1 MRRWPYILVVDDDA
15 DFRTG
20 LRIALEMKGYQVDE
34 AAHGEEALL
43 KLLEKPP
50 LLVLLDLQMPV
61 MNGREMLLAHAA
73 TPELKDVP
81 VVIISG
87 FGFEWEAELM
97 GRRGTSESPS
107 KRRSWRRPS
116 PTAPAAAGHFPVSGE
131 AGGEATFLR
140 VRSSARARAIR
151 SLRTSAN
158 SCGGESASRATP
170 KQPRVAEHERSPGVR
185 AAG

>member
-34 AAHGEEALL
+34 AAHGEEALV

-61 MNGREMLLAHAA
+61 MNGREMLQRMRA

-97 GRRGTSESPS
+97 GAQGYIGKPFEPEELERTIAALLRP
-107 KRRSWRRPS
+107 RLVAMRS
-116 PTAPAAAGHFPVSGE
+116 APAPE
-131 AGGEATFLR
+131 
-140 VRSSARARAIR
+140 
-151 SLRTSAN
+151 
-158 SCGGESASRATP
+158 
-170 KQPRVAEHERSPGVR
+170 KQR
-185 AAG
+185 

>member
-34 AAHGEEALL
+34 AAHGEEALV

-61 MNGREMLLAHAA
+61 MNGREMLQRMRA

-97 GRRGTSESPS
+97 GAQGYIGKPVERQELEQTIANLLKPRLVSTRLTS
-107 KRRSWRRPS
+107 
-116 PTAPAAAGHFPVSGE
+116 
-131 AGGEATFLR
+131 
-140 VRSSARARAIR
+140 
-151 SLRTSAN
+151 
-158 SCGGESASRATP
+158 
-170 KQPRVAEHERSPGVR
+170 
-185 AAG
+185 

>member
-1 MRRWPYILVVDDDA
+1 MPRWPYILVVDDDA

-20 LRIALEMKGYQVDE
+20 LRTALEMKGYQVDE
-34 AAHGEEALL
+34 AAHGEQALL

-61 MNGREMLLAHAA
+61 MNGREMLQRMRV

-97 GRRGTSESPS
+97 GAQGYIGKP
-107 KRRSWRRPS
+107 
-116 PTAPAAAGHFPVSGE
+116 FE
-131 AGGEATFLR
+131 AQELEATIANLLR
-140 VRSSARARAIR
+140 PRLVTSRPTPEKPVEKLRS
-151 SLRTSAN
+151 
-158 SCGGESASRATP
+158 
-170 KQPRVAEHERSPGVR
+170 
-185 AAG
+185 

>member
-20 LRIALEMKGYQVDE
+20 LRTALEMKGYQVDE
-34 AAHGEEALL
+34 AANGEEALL

-61 MNGREMLLAHAA
+61 MNGREMLQRMRS
-73 TPELKDVP
+73 TPELKEVP

-97 GRRGTSESPS
+97 GAQGYIGKPFEPQELETTIASLLRPRLVTS
-107 KRRSWRRPS
+107 RPV
-116 PTAPAAAGHFPVSGE
+116 PEKPE
-131 AGGEATFLR
+131 
-140 VRSSARARAIR
+140 
-151 SLRTSAN
+151 
-158 SCGGESASRATP
+158 
-170 KQPRVAEHERSPGVR
+170 ERS
-185 AAG
+185 